1 MTKKNKQV
9 RLEKQED
16 FDMLGF
22 LNQDIIFKIKFYIIL
37 ILGMLLFFGICFL
50 VQHETYGFI
59 NW

>member
-1 MTKKNKQV
+1 MTKKNNQV

-16 FDMLGF
+16 FDVLGF

-37 ILGMLLFFGICFL
+37 ILSILLFLGFCFL
-50 VQHETYGFI
+50 IQHETYGFI